1 MGKMISAYFGVKYQ
15 MKDGI
20 PEITEV
26 DLKDIPESYDE
37 FINNAFAENEF
48 FSNLDE
54 YGLDMNQITTEL
66 HPEVS
71 EEIKKTQRENSLKL
85 VENISETIVKKVFL
99 K

>member
-1 MGKMISAYFGVKYQ
+1 MFVFFIPLLFLLARLVKVL
-15 MKDGI
+15 I
-20 PEITEV
+20 I
-26 DLKDIPESYDE
+26 DE
-37 FINNAFAENEF
+37 FINNAFSENEF

-85 VENISETIVKKVFL
+85 VENISETIVKKIFL